1 MKEIPQASIFHV
13 VVEEK
18 VPRRGQGITLKADK
32 IPMLDAPNR
41 LKLRLEL
48 LEALWVLGVESL
60 NRHWP
65 AVFEDTL
72 VYGA

>member
-18 VPRRGQGITLKADK
+18 VPRRGQRITLKADK

-60 NRHWP
+60 NRHRP
-65 AVFEDTL
+65 AVF
-72 VYGA
+72 